1 MAERLDQAL
10 VKRGLIDSRERAQ
23 ALIMEGRV
31 YIFENKALKPSQK
44 VEDSDEVTI
53 RGELN
58 PFVSRGGH
66 KLAKAM
72 DVFAIN
78 AQDVA
83 AVDIGA
89 STGGFTDVLLRAGI
103 DRTDAVVSCM
113 RSDEANIVVAHVA
126 RSTFRVPRV
135 IARLHDLTKA
145 DTYRRLNIQTV
156 SPNAWGIA
164 RIGELLT
171 YNHLDNV
178 FEVGSGDVRLVRAD
192 VPALLD
198 GTTVREISALGEV
211 QIVSISHDN
220 ETFIPTQGTVLAAGD
235 IIYAAVATSASRKFK
250 QMLGI
255 TD

>member
-1 MAERLDQAL
+1 MNVIIVGMGFIGSGLAWKLARQGFSVTAVDQ
-10 VKRGLIDSRERAQ
+10 DQ
-23 ALIMEGRV
+23 
-31 YIFENKALKPSQK
+31 KAL
-44 VEDSDEVTI
+44 DA
-53 RGELN
+53 L
-58 PFVSRGGH
+58 GGSFSG
-66 KLAKAM
+66 KR
-72 DVFAIN
+72 VCG
-78 AQDVA
+78 
-83 AVDIGA
+83 IGLDR
-89 STGGFTDVLLRAGI
+89 DVLLRAGI

-198 GTTVREISALGEV
+198 GATVREISALGEV
-211 QIVSISHDN
+211 QIVSVSHDN